1 MSSLPPQALVAP
13 NIFDAYANPNLLLYL
28 VASNLLSPATW
39 DLSRKI
45 LRRAQEAEEG
55 GAPAARAL
63 IREIQTVIDRNFRHL
78 HAAEVV
84 KMYGELDVSEER
96 KRLGKDAVDTA
107 MAQILETFEARIE
120 AGDVPREGLQPTIDR
135 MAQGY
140 FPAFAYGNID
150 LVRANRRLT
159 GKSHASAR
167 GLTSCVDETAIFAS
181 LAMTM
186 PKGLVANVV
195 GLTSPS
201 HSSAFGWNADGEAW
215 WFYGKNRLFFAGD
228 WREHVATSG
237 AGDPQTAFDRL
248 LSDACR
254 ITSVAG
260 SFDFLSGESSLP
272 DAHVS
277 EIVSKM
283 DEFFGVR
290 LRQVSFALS
299 KPRVQQ
305 EEDPIAPILRE
316 LLGAPSI
323 AVARSKLESG
333 YDRPR
338 HDVLLAFRSLEVR
351 EFQPYLVVARQQ
363 RLTRKLAATC
373 SGIEDVIAKV
383 AGIAQA
389 PSILGS
395 HDRIAMPDETLRF
408 RAGTDR
414 DKALLLHVLAE
425 QVIERQGL
433 ALPVET
439 LAGETRCCVR
449 IGGVIYDAATCQVT
463 EYPSEPIRIRLGT
476 GE

>member
-1 MSSLPPQALVAP
+1 MSSLPPQALIAP

-39 DLSRKI
+39 ELSGKI
-45 LRRAQEAEEG
+45 LRRAQEATGG
-55 GAPAARAL
+55 GAPSASTL
-63 IREIQTVIDRNFRHL
+63 ILEIQTVIDRNFRHL

-84 KMYGELDVSEER
+84 KIYGELDVSEER
-96 KRLGKDAVDTA
+96 RRLGSEAVDTA
-107 MAQILETFEARIE
+107 MAQILRTFEARIE
-120 AGDVPREGLQPTIDR
+120 TGDVPREGLQPTIDR
-135 MAQGY
+135 MEQGY

-195 GLTSPS
+195 GLTSSS

-228 WREHVATSG
+228 WREHVATRG
-237 AGDPQTAFDRL
+237 LGDPQTAFDRL
-248 LSDACR
+248 LSDAGR
-254 ITSVAG
+254 VTSVAG
-260 SFDFLSGESSLP
+260 SFDFLSGQSSLP

-290 LRQVSFALS
+290 LRQVSNALS
-299 KPRVQQ
+299 KQRLQQ
-305 EEDPIAPILRE
+305 EEEPIAPVLRE
-316 LLGAPSI
+316 LLGTPSI
-323 AVARSKLESG
+323 EAVRSRLESG
-333 YDRPR
+333 CDGPAQ
-338 HDVLLAFRSLEVR
+338 DVLLAFRSLEVR
-351 EFQPYLVVARQQ
+351 TLQPYLVVARQQ
-363 RLTRKLAATC
+363 HLTRKLAATC
-373 SGIEDVIAKV
+373 SGIKDVISKV

-395 HDRIAMPDETLRF
+395 RDRIAMPDETLRF
-408 RAGTDR
+408 RTGTDR

-425 QVIERQGL
+425 QVIESHRL

-439 LAGETRCCVR
+439 IAGETRCCVR
-449 IGGVIYDAATCQVT
+449 IGDVIYDAATCQVT
-463 EYPSEPIRIRLGT
+463 ECPSEPIRIRLGA

>member
-1 MSSLPPQALVAP
+1 MSSLLPQALVAP

-28 VASNLLSPATW
+28 VVSNLLSPATW

-45 LRRAQEAEEG
+45 LRRAQEAEG
-55 GAPAARAL
+55 SGAPAAQTL

-78 HAAEVV
+78 QASEVV
-84 KMYGELDVSEER
+84 EIYGELDVSEER
-96 KRLGKDAVDTA
+96 RRLGGEVVDTA
-107 MAQILETFEARIE
+107 MQEILRTFETRIE
-120 AGDVPREGLQPTIDR
+120 AGDIPREGLQPTIDR
-135 MAQGY
+135 MSQGY

-215 WFYGKNRLFFAGD
+215 WFYGKNRLFFAAD
-228 WREHVATSG
+228 WREHVAKSG
-237 AGDPQTAFDRL
+237 TGNPQIAFDRL
-248 LSDACR
+248 LSDAGR

-260 SFDFLSGESSLP
+260 SFDFLTGESCLV

-290 LRQVSFALS
+290 LRQVSSALS

-305 EEDPIAPILRE
+305 VEDPIAPILRE
-316 LLGAPSI
+316 LLGASSI
-323 AVARSKLESG
+323 EAARSRLESG
-333 YDRPR
+333 CDRPAQ
-338 HDVLLAFRSLEVR
+338 DVLLAFRSLEVR
-351 EFQPYLVVARQQ
+351 DVQPYLVAARQQ
-363 RLTRKLAATC
+363 HLTRKLAATC

-395 HDRIAMPDETLRF
+395 HDRITMPDETLRF
-408 RAGTDR
+408 RTGTDR
-414 DKALLLHVLAE
+414 DRALLLHVLAE
-425 QVIERQGL
+425 HVIERQGL

-439 LAGETRCCVR
+439 LVGETRCCVR
-449 IGGVIYDAATCQVT
+449 IGGAIYDATTCQMT